1 MLKQIL
7 KPLASLR
14 LTVPL
19 LAAAMFLVF
28 AGTMAQVTMSNNDAQ
43 DRYFHNKNLLVW
55 TPASTLLN
63 RPLAH
68 DFSVPF
74 PTGYF
79 LGGMLLINLLAAHS
93 VRFKLTWKRSGI
105 ILTHLGLILLL
116 LGEGLSSK
124 FSVENRLVVEEGSSV
139 KYTFD
144 LRQVELA
151 IVDPSPADHDNVTVI
166 PQSQLV
172 KGGVIVLP
180 GLPFKVRV
188 EDFYPNTAIVPHDA
202 TNGAPTVTAGVAA
215 KINLAARAL
224 PRSTGVGDEAS
235 KIDLASVYATVLV
248 DDKPIGTFLSAQ
260 NQLDDQFAP
269 VDEPQEF
276 AVNGK
281 QYTLQL
287 RFKRNYKPYT
297 VTLKKFSFDRYTGT
311 QMAKNFSSDI
321 HFVDPSTNEDRMVH
335 IWMNHPLRYQG
346 ETFFQA
352 GWDEN
357 TEHGT
362 VLQVVKNPGWLLPYI
377 SCAIG
382 GIGLL
387 IHFGITL
394 INFLSRRADARKPK
408 PAVVS
413 TQPGK
418 KGKPIVDRP
427 PISTLGWAD
436 WGVPGAVAF
445 ITLIYV
451 ISQLFP
457 PKQSGDFDLRSFSQ
471 LPVSRDG
478 RVQPLDTTARVALRS
493 LRGKDHI
500 TVEEKDEKGEKQTRE
515 MPAAE
520 WLADVIARP
529 DKAANYQCFRIDW
542 PELVGRISK
551 EPGAKYFSPN
561 EVFAHWTEFAPQII
575 KASQA
580 NKEKSETPYQQ
591 KLLELSRK
599 VQLYLQLGGA
609 QAAATYR
616 AISIPTA
623 ELRNIFE
630 LPKDQTL
637 FSLNDLD
644 RSPMFQR
651 LEENVGAV
659 LRKPGERSE
668 AEQQMLELLLPAILF
683 RNVSQSDSLLLIPP
697 QSKETDWQ
705 SLEASAETAAKAG
718 APRPIEIASYLTI
731 ERAYASDEPRSFN
744 QEVDAMHAR
753 FDQLLPV
760 QAATARFETQFNAFD
775 PFGKCMA
782 LYVAAFVLV
791 CFSWLGWSTPLY
803 RSACALLLVAL
814 FVHTGGLIARIYIS
828 GRPPVTNLASSAIF
842 IAWGVVVLSLGLEY
856 IYRNTM
862 GFVTAAVAGF
872 TSLLIA
878 ERLSI
883 VDGDTM
889 KVLVAVLDTN
899 FWLATHVVCV
909 TLGYASTFLAGLL
922 GIIYIVWGLLTTS
935 MTKERSREL
944 GRMIYGIV
952 CFAMFFSFVGTI
964 LGGIWADQSW
974 GRFWGW
980 DSKENGAVLVVLTN
994 ALLLHARW
1002 GGLVRERGIA
1012 VLAVFGTI
1020 ITAWSW
1026 FGTNQLGIGLHSY
1039 GFTEGVAL
1047 AIWTFV
1053 GAMTVVIFAGLM
1065 PWDLWR
1071 SSVNYEK

>member
-1 MLKQIL
+1 MLKKIL

-19 LAAAMFLVF
+19 LAASMFLVF
-28 AGTMAQVTMSNNDAQ
+28 AGTMAQVTMSNIDAQ
-43 DRYFHNKNLLVW
+43 DRYFHNRHLLVW
-55 TPASTLLN
+55 TPVSTLLN

-79 LGGMLLINLLAAHS
+79 IGGLLLINLLAAHS
-93 VRFKLTWKRSGI
+93 VRFKLNWKRSGI

-124 FSVENRLVVEEGSSV
+124 LSVENRMAIEEGSTAR
-139 KYTFD
+139 YTFD
-144 LRQVELA
+144 LREVELA

-166 PQSQLV
+166 PQSLLT
-172 KGGVIVLP
+172 KGNVVTLP
-180 GLPFKVRV
+180 GQPFKIRV
-188 EDFYPNTAIVPHDA
+188 DDFYANAAIVPLEA
-202 TNGAPTVTAGVAA
+202 TRGAPTVTAGVAA
-215 KINLAARAL
+215 KIKLAAKAI

-235 KIDLASVYATVLV
+235 KVDLGSVYATVLV
-248 DDKPIGTFLSAQ
+248 DDKPAGTFLSAQ
-260 NQLDDQFAP
+260 NQLSDEFAP
-269 VDEPQEF
+269 VDEPQSF
-276 AVNGK
+276 QVNGK
-281 QYTLQL
+281 PYTLQL
-287 RFKRNYKPYT
+287 RFKRNYKPYA

-311 QMAKNFSSDI
+311 EVAKNFSSDVR
-321 HFVDPSTNEDRMVH
+321 FVDPSTGEDRMVH

-352 GWDEN
+352 GWDET

-362 VLQVVKNPGWLLPYI
+362 VLQVVKNPSWMLPYI

-382 GIGLL
+382 GLGLL

-394 INFLSRRADARKPK
+394 INFLSKRRAAGFPRV
-408 PAVVS
+408 PAAATS
-413 TQPGK
+413 GKGK
-418 KGKPIVDRP
+418 KPSAAAP
-427 PISTLGWAD
+427 ASPAFGWAD
-436 WGVPGAVAF
+436 WGVPGGIAF
-445 ITLIYV
+445 ILLIY
-451 ISQLFP
+451 IIANFFP
-457 PKQSGDFDLRSFSQ
+457 PRQSSDFDLRGFSQ

-478 RVQPLDTTARVALRS
+478 RVQPLDTTARVALRT

-500 TVEEKDEKGEKQTRE
+500 TVDAPEKGEKETRE
-515 MPAAE
+515 MTAAE

-529 DKAANYQCFRIDW
+529 DKAGDYKCFRIDW
-542 PELVGRISK
+542 PDLVARITT
-551 EPGAKYFSPN
+551 EPGEKYFSPN
-561 EVFAHWTEFAPQII
+561 QVFAHWTEFAPQIM
-575 KASQA
+575 KASEA
-580 NKEKSETPYQQ
+580 RRKKDITPYQQ
-591 KLLELSRK
+591 KLLELSQK
-599 VQLYLQLGGA
+599 IQMYLQLGGVE
-609 QAAATYR
+609 AASVYR
-616 AISIPTA
+616 AISIPTP
-623 ELRNIFE
+623 ELRELFE
-630 LPKDQTL
+630 LPKGQDL
-637 FSLNDLD
+637 FSLDDLD
-644 RSPMFQR
+644 KSPMYQR
-651 LEENVGAV
+651 LAVNVTQIA
-659 LRKPGERSE
+659 RRDPSDYSEGER
-668 AEQQMLELLLPAILF
+668 QMMELMLPSLIF
-683 RNVSQSDSLLLIPP
+683 RNIASGESLRLVPP
-697 QSKETDWQ
+697 QQKGSDWQ
-705 SLEASAETAAKAG
+705 SLESSAEAARRAG
-718 APRPIEIASYLTI
+718 TDRPMEIASYIAI
-731 ERAYASDEPRSFN
+731 ERSYAKDEPRSFN
-744 QEVDAMHAR
+744 QAVDAMHAR

-760 QAATARFETQFNAFD
+760 QASTARFETQFNAFD

-782 LYVAAFVLV
+782 FYVAAFVLV
-791 CFSWLGWSTPLY
+791 CCSWLGWSKPLY

-814 FVHTGGLIARIYIS
+814 AVHTGGLIARIYIS

-842 IAWGVVVLSLGLEY
+842 IAWGVVVLSLGFEF
-856 IYRNTM
+856 IFRNTL

-878 ERLSI
+878 DKLAI
-883 VDGDTM
+883 QDGDTM

-922 GIIYIVWGLLTTS
+922 GIIYIIWGLFTPS
-935 MTKERSREL
+935 MSKERGREL
-944 GRMIYGIV
+944 GRMIYGVV

-1039 GFTEGVAL
+1039 GFTEGVART
-1047 AIWTFV
+1047 IWCFV
-1053 GAMTVVIFAGLM
+1053 AAMMVLIFLGLT
-1065 PWDLWR
+1065 PWNLWR
-1071 SSVNYEK
+1071 SYPNYET